1 MNTTHLTYQQCLTLD
16 PETLRGY
23 VRQLFRLACSEQENA
38 TDIQCDTQDLCRT
51 TVARLEIIGD
61 IIRILV
67 VKNAAL
73 GDQDLVYPFND
84 TAQGRRS
91 KSAIGRII
99 YHLILGT
106 WPSQQLAIK
115 AD

>member
-1 MNTTHLTYQQCLTLD
+1 MSTIHLTYQQCLMLD
-16 PETLRGY
+16 LESLREY
-23 VRQLFRLACSEQENA
+23 VRQLFWLACSKQENA
-38 TDIQCDTQDLCRT
+38 TDDQCDTQDLCRT

-91 KSAIGRII
+91 KSAISRII

-106 WPSQQLAIK
+106 WPSQQQS
-115 AD
+115 